1 MIRSGALTAGL
12 VLLLVVPAAAQVP
25 QVEIVAP
32 DNLALT
38 YDGSESSR
46 GSVWVRNGT
55 DAAFAPR
62 FRASV
67 EKADGAAKPLEVVV
81 VDDAGEEVSQAHDVR
96 AHDVT
101 RYRLFLRASPKSE
114 LADAS
119 GELVVS
125 GGDDVDSLSLSVAKK
140 AFADKGVTG
149 ALLFP
154 LAPAFVL
161 VLLGGLLAIVGKKI
175 DLFDSLT
182 SDLDYSKSFAS
193 TLTAV
198 GALLGTVI
206 AASVLPEETTTLS
219 KAAFVALNLIFGVG
233 VVVAGLVYATFHRGV
248 WTDVKPEGRRR
259 ADTPAAQAGGHG
271 RRLSRRLAHHRVG
284 RVR

>member
-1 MIRSGALTAGL
+1 MFRSGALIAALAL
-12 VLLLVVPAAAQVP
+12 VLAVPAAAQVP
-25 QVEIVAP
+25 EVAIVAP
-32 DNLALT
+32 DNMALT
-38 YDGSESSR
+38 YDADETSTD
-46 GSVWVRNGT
+46 SVWVRNGT

-67 EKADGAAKPLEVVV
+67 EMADGTAERLDVVV
-81 VDDAGEEVSQAHDVR
+81 VDDAGEAVSQAHDVR

-101 RYRLFLRASPKSE
+101 RYRLFLRAPPKSE

-125 GGDDVDSLSLSVAKK
+125 GGDNVDSLTLSVAKK

-154 LAPAFVL
+154 LAPAIVL
-161 VLLGGLLAIVGKKI
+161 VLLGALLAVVGKEI

-182 SDLDYSKSFAS
+182 SELDYSKSFAS
-193 TLTAV
+193 TLTAA

-219 KAAFVALNLIFGVG
+219 KAAFVALNLTFGVG
-233 VVVAGLVYATFHRGV
+233 VIVAGLVYAAFQRGV
-248 WTDVKPEGRRR
+248 WTDVKPEKVG
-259 ADTPAAQAGGHG
+259 AKPKTPAAHHG
-271 RRLSRRLAHHRVG
+271 RRS
-284 RVR
+284 